1 MRHVT
6 IKLLLVSVLDGFDVE
21 QPNVSFFNREL
32 FASLD
37 ERSGQ
42 LTADMAA
49 LLFPRPARSL
59 RRQREWDSGS
69 PR

>member
-6 IKLLLVSVLDGFDVE
+6 IKVVARFRVGCFDAK
-21 QPNVSFFNREL
+21 QPDISFFNREL

-49 LLFPRPARSL
+49 LLFRLPARSL
-59 RRQREWDSGS
+59 RRQQELDWGL